1 MRASRED
8 VAELRGHPERRTRAT
23 RGPAVRHRSF
33 AVMVLLAT
41 VAVAPASPA
50 PAQSHT
56 SALGLTVGGSVHSN
70 LTPGLTSETRFQS
83 GWIVGLQ
90 YERWIGTGRTGVRV
104 NTLFTQRLLDTSP
117 GGDYNVVMA
126 DVGLMV
132 RMLPPRAN
140 RVVTPFAYVGLG
152 ATHYGSVAGT
162 GPIAGGVYG
171 EHVVRPHVLASI
183 GADVASS
190 GPAGIRLELGDKVVL
205 PSVGY
210 SPAFDGFP
218 NVHNLIVTAAIQ
230 YRLGGPASPAYRPA
244 APAPEARPAPEPSPV
259 PSAPER
265 GAEGGPQ
272 PDLVMDSLRAVM
284 DGLEAHVAELER
296 EVDSLQTRIDGL
308 ERQTAPDDGAL
319 DERARYTVQ
328 VSAFLDSDRADRLTA
343 ELRADGVPTWRW
355 DAVTRS
361 RTFSRVRVGA
371 LPTRAA
377 AERLAHLLKR
387 QKGLPFWVDRI
398 DPVEDVPAGAVRDTE
413 EYVRT
418 HLSDPP
424 R

>member
-1 MRASRED
+1 MRHS
-8 VAELRGHPERRTRAT
+8 
-23 RGPAVRHRSF
+23 SF
-33 AVMVLLAT
+33 AIMALLA
-41 VAVAPASPA
+41 VIAVAPVSPA
-50 PAQSHT
+50 PAQSYT
-56 SALGLTVGGSVHSN
+56 SGLGLTLGGSVHSN

-90 YERWIGTGRTGVRV
+90 YERWIGTGRTGVRL

-132 RMLPPRAN
+132 RMLPPRPS

-171 EHVVRPHVLASI
+171 EHVVRPHLLASI

-190 GPAGIRLELGDKVVL
+190 GPVGIRLELGDQVVL
-205 PSVGY
+205 PSIGY

-218 NVHNLIVTAAIQ
+218 NVHNLIATAAIQ
-230 YRLGGPASPAYRPA
+230 LRMGGPVSPAYGSA
-244 APAPEARPAPEPSPV
+244 APSPAPSP
-259 PSAPER
+259 APPALDR
-265 GAEGGPQ
+265 GGEAGPQ

-284 DGLEAHVAELER
+284 DGLDAHVAELER

-308 ERQTAPDDGAL
+308 ERQTTADVGAL

-398 DPVEDVPAGAVRDTE
+398 DPVEDVPPDAVEDTE